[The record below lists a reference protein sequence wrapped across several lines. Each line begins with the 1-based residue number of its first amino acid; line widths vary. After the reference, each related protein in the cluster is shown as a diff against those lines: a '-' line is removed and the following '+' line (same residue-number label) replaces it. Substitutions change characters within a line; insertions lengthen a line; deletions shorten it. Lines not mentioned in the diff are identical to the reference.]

1 MWREYRRGGKQ
12 VCNRRPAWHL
22 LGLGVEHEGGLDV
35 EHGRVVRHHNGVVL
49 GLGLALFS
57 NIELGFE
64 TETPL
69 TYFI

>member
-1 MWREYRRGGKQ
+1 M
-12 VCNRRPAWHL
+12 PALDVEHVP
-22 LGLGVEHEGGLDV
+22 GVEHGAGLDV

-57 NIELGFE
+57 KFELGFE

-69 TYFI
+69 THFI